1 MNVVII
7 GASGYSGAELASLV
21 AKHPNLTL
29 TGCYVSEG
37 SLDKNK
43 LLSDLYP
50 EHLGLLDLPL
60 LPLSESAFE

>member
-21 AKHPNLTL
+21 ANHPNLTL

-43 LLSDLYP
+43 LLSD
-50 EHLGLLDLPL
+50 
-60 LPLSESAFE
+60 SI